1 MVTNIDMKNKKQM
14 EFVTFSTVFET
25 CMDTNLGKDREIGYF
40 SIFVAQN

>member
-25 CMDTNLGKDREIGYF
+25 CMDTKSHI
-40 SIFVAQN
+40 